1 MPPFEK
7 NRLVVGS
14 RKSGL
19 ALWQTEHVIERLQ
32 RAWPDVVLEIRT
44 YVTEGDDDV
53 GRRSRR
59 SAARGCSPRGS
70 SRHSPPRR
78 STSRSTR

>member
-1 MPPFEK
+1 MAPFEN

-44 YVTEGDDDV
+44 
-53 GRRSRR
+53 
-59 SAARGCSPRGS
+59 
-70 SRHSPPRR
+70 
-78 STSRSTR
+78 